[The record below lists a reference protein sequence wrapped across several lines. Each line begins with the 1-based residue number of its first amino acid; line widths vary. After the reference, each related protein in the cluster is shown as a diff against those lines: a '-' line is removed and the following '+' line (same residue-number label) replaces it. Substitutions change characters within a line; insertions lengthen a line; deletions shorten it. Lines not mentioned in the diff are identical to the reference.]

1 MWLKFAHFRGGKW
14 EVILMQQEEK
24 NDNKIQVS
32 KIYFIFVFLL
42 LTCNSTKSK
51 SDE

>member
-14 EVILMQQEEK
+14 EVISMQQEEK

-32 KIYFIFVFLL
+32 KIYFIFVLSFFFVAHL
-42 LTCNSTKSK
+42 
-51 SDE
+51 